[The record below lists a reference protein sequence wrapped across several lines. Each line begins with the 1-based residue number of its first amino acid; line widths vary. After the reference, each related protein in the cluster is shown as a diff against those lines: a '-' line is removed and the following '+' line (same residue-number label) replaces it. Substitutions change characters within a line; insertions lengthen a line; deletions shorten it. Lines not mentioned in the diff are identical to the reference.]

1 MDTGYGPS
9 ASVIPMSKSVLG
21 IGMRGGTAHSPTPS
35 GGSVLQGK
43 PMTDLRGAYDSE
55 RGGTGSSKDG
65 VGEQVY
71 KQEGESMN
79 G

>member
-1 MDTGYGPS
+1 MDTGYGLS
-9 ASVIPMSKSVLG
+9 ASVIPVSKSVLG
-21 IGMRGGTAHSPTPS
+21 IGMGGGTAHSPTPS

-55 RGGTGSSKDG
+55 RGGTG

-71 KQEGESMN
+71 KREGESMN